1 MQVDS
6 MAVTRQA
13 ERVIMVTSNGIS
25 MDTIRVTVRRVI
37 DL

>member
-1 MQVDS
+1 
-6 MAVTRQA
+6 MAVTRQVK
-13 ERVIMVTSNGIS
+13 RVIMVTSNGIS